1 MNEKSEG
8 LLLFSELLALV
19 VSTLNT
25 PDGLVRCF
33 RNAMALVLPFVFGVT
48 LVAKIEMMM
57 MMMITAPIPEPSLL
71 LKSLLLFGLGFFSTV
86 KTGGVR

>member
-1 MNEKSEG
+1 
-8 LLLFSELLALV
+8 LFSELLALV

-57 MMMITAPIPEPSLL
+57 MITAPIPEPSLL
-71 LKSLLLFGLGFFSTV
+71 LKSLLVFGLGFFSTV
-86 KTGGVR
+86 KAGGVR

>member
-48 LVAKIEMMM
+48 LVEKIEM

>member
-57 MMMITAPIPEPSLL
+57 MITAPIPEPSLL
-71 LKSLLLFGLGFFSTV
+71 LKSLLVFGLGFFSTV
-86 KTGGVR
+86 KAGGVR

>member
-1 MNEKSEG
+1 
-8 LLLFSELLALV
+8 LFSELLALV

-57 MMMITAPIPEPSLL
+57 MITAPVPEPSLL

>member
-1 MNEKSEG
+1 M
-8 LLLFSELLALV
+8 FSELLALV

-48 LVAKIEMMM
+48 LVEKIEM

>member
-1 MNEKSEG
+1 M
-8 LLLFSELLALV
+8 FSELLALV

-57 MMMITAPIPEPSLL
+57 MMITAPIPEPSLL
-71 LKSLLLFGLGFFSTV
+71 LKSLLVFGLGFFSTV
-86 KTGGVR
+86 KAGGVR